1 MPAEMN
7 IAQCVYCERTV
18 EDVPLL
24 NLTHRHGTAYICPQ
38 CLPILIH
45 QPQQLLD
52 VVRLEGRA
60 LAGAAAGAAAGA
72 GRPGAAAGAGC
83 LMGGVATRVARSR
96 N

>member
-1 MPAEMN
+1 MNVPAEMK

-52 VVRLEGRA
+52 KL
-60 LAGAAAGAAAGA
+60 
-72 GRPGAAAGAGC
+72 PGAEA
-83 LMGGVATRVARSR
+83 LQPHEH
-96 N
+96 